1 MDKKFLK
8 IITIV
13 AFVLCVANATF
24 ATTDDD
30 GFYVQSLN
38 VDNAIEEDYI
48 STVNMKKEKL
58 PLEEQEDIKNII
70 VPQQVYVQPIQY
82 AYPQNYVQYK
92 KVIGPY
98 YSTGFYGGN
107 NFNYKGFG
115 YNYNGHGYNYGYS
128 VTNKRPIFV
137 SPPPPPP
144 HLRPPMHN
152 HFGGGTRPIHH
163 HHHPHHRF

>member
-1 MDKKFLK
+1 MDKNFLY
-8 IITIV
+8 IITVV
-13 AFVLCVANATF
+13 AFVLLGANATF
-24 ATTDDD
+24 ASTDDD
-30 GFYVQSLN
+30 GFQIQSLN
-38 VDNAIEEDYI
+38 VDNTIEDNNSSI
-48 STVNMKKEKL
+48 INMKTEKF
-58 PLEEQEDIKNII
+58 PQEQKTEANMHQ
-70 VPQQVYVQPIQY
+70 PPQVYVQPIQY
-82 AYPQNYVQYK
+82 VYPQNYVQYR

-144 HLRPPMHN
+144 QNIRPPMHN
-152 HFGGGTRPIHH
+152 HFNGTENHIHN
-163 HHHPHHRF
+163 HPQHKF